1 MSLRPRRGW
10 GRHGPYPAVS
20 QTRRRLLS
28 VGLWL
33 SLTIS
38 LGCSPPRP
46 KTRVAG
52 IPWVGYAPL
61 FLARDLGHYQSS
73 PLHLLESASN
83 SASLMALASGATE
96 AATLTLDECLSA
108 RAAGL
113 DLRVILVF
121 DESAGADVI
130 MARPHIRTLEDLRG
144 KRVGLEE
151 GATGAL
157 LLTQVL
163 KTAGLRP
170 EDIDKVTLSPPDQV
184 RAFVAGKVDAVVS
197 FEPHATQLA
206 RAGAHRLADS
216 RQFPGLI
223 VDVLAVRRDAIVTGA
238 AAFTNLLA
246 GYFRALEYLRRSR
259 ADAAERIA
267 RQMGIS
273 TEEVLDALGGIRLLD
288 LHENHAWLGGPHPRL
303 RGVADRLNRLML
315 DARLL
320 ARAADTRDLAEG
332 RFLPSLPA

>member
-1 MSLRPRRGW
+1 MSPRPRRGW
-10 GRHGPYPAVS
+10 GRHGPYPAVNLS
-20 QTRRRLLS
+20 RRRLLGA
-28 VGLWL
+28 GLWL
-33 SLTIS
+33 SLAAS

-46 KTRVAG
+46 KIRVAG

-61 FLARDLGHYQSS
+61 FLARELGHYQSS
-73 PLHLLESASN
+73 PLHLLESANN
-83 SASLMALASGATE
+83 SASLMALAAGAAE

-108 RAAGL
+108 CAAGL

-130 MARPHIRTLEDLRG
+130 MAGAHVHTLQDLRG

-184 RAFVAGKVDAVVS
+184 HAFKEGRVDAVVS
-197 FEPHATQLA
+197 FEPHATHLA
-206 RAGAHRLADS
+206 QAGAHRLVDS

-223 VDVLAVRRDAIVTGA
+223 VDVLAVRRDAIETDA
-238 AAFTNLLA
+238 AALTALLA
-246 GYFRALEYLRRSR
+246 GYFQALAYLQHSR

-267 RQMGIS
+267 RQMGIT
-273 TEEVLDALGGIRLLD
+273 TEEVLDALGGIRLFD
-288 LHENHAWLGGPHPRL
+288 LHENHAWLGGPPPRL

-320 ARAADTRDLAEG
+320 VRETDTWDLAEG